1 MSFNDNLRLSCEH
14 EIQHDL
20 ILYVAF
26 QSAFRY
32 EINLCEVDRET
43 QSAGKPD
50 KIIPYP
56 MNPPESPG

>member
-32 EINLCEVDRET
+32 EINLCEVDGET
-43 QSAGKPD
+43 
-50 KIIPYP
+50 
-56 MNPPESPG
+56 